1 MADHDMTKNSD
12 TKANQTMQREQGNSE
27 TGSNRQREQG
37 GMDKERQEKSA
48 IGGQARSDEQL
59 TNKNRESD
67 KSDCAPTGQR

>member
-1 MADHDMTKNSD
+1 MADHDMTKDSN
-12 TKANQTMQREQGNSE
+12 TKTTQSMQREQGSSE

-48 IGGQARSDEQL
+48 IGGQDKSDEQL
-59 TNKNRESD
+59 KNKNRESN